1 MNKSELIHKMVEL
14 KPNLTIKDATAA
26 VEALTTAIGDA
37 LKNGDDVQ
45 LVGFGTF
52 KVNRT
57 KERQGRNPASGAPLT
72 IPAKNKPAFSAG
84 KGLKDKIA

>member
-26 VEALTTAIGDA
+26 VDALTTAIGDA

-72 IPAKNKPAFSAG
+72 IPAKNKPVFAAG